1 MALSKVIIS
10 SYSQLLNL
18 HFTDSVH
25 GLLAAFQV
33 WLEEPCGV
41 DEYWTG
47 WGAYTAVVS
56 IMEECLLAGG
66 GALGC
71 SLRHLRERLVT
82 SLWGGPSI

>member
-18 HFTDSVH
+18 HITDSVH

-33 WLEEPCGV
+33 WLEEPLGV

-56 IMEECLLAGG
+56 IMEEGLLLEEGLL
-66 GALGC
+66 GAL
-71 SLRHLRERLVT
+71 
-82 SLWGGPSI
+82 